1 MLNFNSS
8 PYFDDFDPSK
18 NYHRILFKP
27 GAAVQGRE
35 LTQAQTILQNQISNF
50 ADNIFTQNTPVKGGK
65 VTLNLNCTFVR
76 LNLQYNGE
84 NVVASNFL
92 NKIIQDESGTVLARV
107 IATSEATGTTVSAG
121 DPPTLVITYLS
132 GIHFSDGMTIV
143 TDDGTNIS
151 ATVSTSTLANPS
163 TGKSSVASVSD
174 GIFYVVNG
182 YSVSSTQNADGTYSK
197 YSIGNFVALTPQT
210 IILDKYDNAPS
221 ARVGL
226 QINETIVDYISDSS
240 LLDPAI
246 GASNYQAPGADRYQV
261 TLSLTSLPLT
271 LGNDDAFIE
280 LVRIQNGAI
289 LKQVDGTVYSV
300 IDDYF
305 AKRDYETNG
314 DYIVNDFKITPSPN
328 AAGDTSKYDLSI
340 GKGVAYV
347 HGYRIENQS
356 NYVITNN
363 RARTSNTI
371 NSQSLGIDYGSYFYV
386 DTLSGI
392 FDVTTYP
399 TVDFHCVGA
408 AQINSANATTY
419 NSTLIGTGY
428 MRNLQYVY
436 DLGSSNTSSYVYRAY
451 VSEISTSSLTGNVL
465 SATATTITLKD
476 TNGTFSAVANA
487 YYGATIAIIGGTN
500 NGDRQRIASYNVTTK
515 TVTVASPF
523 IVTPDATSIISIIP
537 STSVVES
544 IVQKTGA
551 NTVVS
556 SVNINT
562 SSGKVNGIATGDTVF
577 NNPGYPELLFKLGN
591 PYVSTVSG
599 SNYYSTKVYRNYSLT
614 GLGGTTSFTLSASG
628 LPWTFVTGSSS
639 TLTSDIIKNNF
650 IVLNKTTGKLLDF
663 STSGNTVTSTGTS
676 VTFSSNTYTNGTAVE
691 VIAKVFVN
699 NGDNSSYALKT
710 KTLNNGNITTV
721 SGSLTTVTPTTSIDL
736 TKGQVYVTNAGTS
749 NGKISLYTTD
759 VKRILKIIDTKS
771 TSASPTNAMLTSSTY
786 DITNLFSFNNGQR
799 DSLYDHASISLIPGA
814 PKPLGNIL
822 IIFDYYAHTGGD
834 GYFTIN
840 SYVNETYANVVSSI
854 YTSKNGTKYHLS
866 DVLDFRPSRVSGQAA
881 YALEYSSSPSSSDIG
896 VLIPQ
901 DVSNFTSNYSYYLG
915 RKDKLVLTKDNSFN
929 IIQGTPAITP
939 LFPTEPNG
947 SLVLAN
953 ITHDPYTSFVPGE
966 GPTGTP
972 INLSINKVAHQR
984 WIKSDITDLQTRVN
998 NLEYYTSLSLLEQ
1011 NAQSLQVPDVN
1022 GLNRFKNGIL
1032 VDDFSSFATADTQN
1046 PDYAA
1051 KIDVRNQQLAP
1062 LQLVNNFQLQN
1073 PVVLSS
1079 LGTLNKTNT
1088 YAIRSIQG
1096 TNTNIFT
1103 LPFTTANLALQPL
1116 ASSAV
1121 SLNPFNVS
1129 IIQGTAQLNPPMDNW
1144 VDVNQAPSLIITD
1157 PGIEVYQQDNGV
1169 NITNSGDFATIPG
1182 TSTTVTS
1189 SRNVEGHG
1197 INPSPYG
1204 YVGYTETTTST
1215 YAAQIQNITTSG
1227 NFTQVSSSLATN
1239 NGYLTNIA
1247 ILPYIRPQQLAF
1259 ITKGLLTNTP
1269 VSVWFDGQDINKY
1282 ITTPDTLE
1290 LNSVSGKFNV
1300 GDIVGFYESST
1311 FKPTARV
1318 IAIHQYANTSNTRLY
1333 VSTIVGMPVYS
1344 SSNKIQNGL
1353 FDASGS
1359 YTTSTASGKVNS
1371 SATSSLSTSGQITGV
1386 GGSYTLTGNTIPYMV
1401 YKVSNPHDW
1410 GTFLNQYGVWGDLN
1424 NSNNYNFTYA
1434 VTVPAGTYT
1443 VTAAVSGGSAA
1454 LKANGTTIL
1463 TATSPTTV
1471 STTTY
1476 TQATTGTVGI
1486 GWTISDTTAHP
1497 KGFAVVIK
1505 DSSGNIVFNATNPP
1519 NVTYDSA
1526 PSEIAM
1532 PMGGAWFTGATKVK
1546 LANTASS
1553 ITDYYKGCKIQVT
1566 SNYITQYVTETA
1578 TYVPPPPAKR
1588 CGGGSIIC
1596 QKLAEL
1602 GFFSDDMNAADQRFA
1617 VWLKKTD
1624 PKAHAGYLRWASTV
1638 VDLMN
1643 GGGSESLRKVLF
1655 FWIRGDKGRIEAQK
1669 RLVSYYVFKIAGPWA
1684 QEMAHRM
1691 GANYESNPAGRMIMN
1706 FGLPLC
1712 RRIGKLQTNKNIP
1725 LVAKILTIWGI
1736 TSVLLVSVIAISSVN
1751 GIKNKMKKVFNK
1763 ILPVKSINNR

>member
-35 LTQAQTILQNQISNF
+35 LTQAQSILQNQISNF

-65 VTLNLNCTFVR
+65 VTINLNCSFVR
-76 LNLQYNGE
+76 LNLQYNGD
-84 NVVASNFL
+84 NVVATSFL
-92 NKIIQDESGTVLARV
+92 NKIIQDDSGTVLARV

-121 DPPTLVITYLS
+121 DPPTLIVTYLS
-132 GIHFSDGMTIV
+132 GIQFSDGMNIIPN
-143 TDDGTNIS
+143 DGTNIG
-151 ATVSTSTLANPS
+151 ATIATSTSTNPS

-182 YSVSSTQNADGTYSK
+182 YSQSSTQNADGTYSK
-197 YSIGNFVALTPQT
+197 YSIGNFVAVTPQT
-210 IILDKYDNAPS
+210 IILDKYDSAPS
-221 ARVGL
+221 GRVGL

-261 TLSLTSLPLT
+261 SLTLISLPLT
-271 LGNDDAFIE
+271 FGNDDAFIE

-314 DYIVNDFKITPSPN
+314 DYVVNDFKLTPSVN
-328 AAGDTSKYDLSI
+328 AGGNSNLYDLSI

-347 HGYRIENQS
+347 HGYRVENQS
-356 NYVITNN
+356 NYVISSD
-363 RARTSNTI
+363 RARSANTI
-371 NSQSLGIDYGSYFYV
+371 NSQALGIDYGSYFYV
-386 DTLSGI
+386 DTVSGV
-392 FDVTTYP
+392 FDVTTMP
-399 TVDFHCVGA
+399 SVDLHCVPA
-408 AQINSANATTY
+408 ASISSANATTY
-419 NSTLIGTGY
+419 NSTLIGTAY
-428 MRNLQYVY
+428 IRNLQYVY
-436 DLGSSNTSSYVYRAY
+436 DLGSSNTSTYVYKAY
-451 VSEISTSSLTGNVL
+451 VLDVSTTSLTGNVL
-465 SATATTITLKD
+465 SATATTLTLKD

-487 YYGATIAIIGGTN
+487 YFGATIAIIGGTN
-500 NGDRQRIASYNVTTK
+500 NGDRQRITSYNVTTK

-523 IVTPDATSIISIIP
+523 ITTPDATSVVSIILG
-537 STSVVES
+537 TTTVES
-544 IVQKTGA
+544 IVQKNGSYNLTA
-551 NTVVS
+551 NM
-556 SVNINT
+556 NINAST
-562 SSGKVNGIATGDTVF
+562 GKVNGIVTGDTVL

-599 SNYYSTKVYRNYSLT
+599 SNYYSSKVYRNYSLT

-628 LPWTFVTGSSS
+628 LPWTFVTGSSN
-639 TLTSDIIKNNF
+639 TLTSDIVKSNF
-650 IVLNKTTGKLLDF
+650 IVFNKSTGKLLDF
-663 STSGNTVTSTGTS
+663 STAGNTVTSTGTT
-676 VTFSSNTYTNGTAVE
+676 VTFSSNTYSNGTAVE
-691 VIAKVFVN
+691 VIAKVYVN

-710 KTLNNGNITTV
+710 KTLKPGNVTTV

-736 TKGQVYVTNAGTS
+736 TKGQVYVTNAGLA
-749 NGKISLYTTD
+749 NAKISLYTSD

-771 TSASPTNAMLTSSTY
+771 PSVSPTNAMLTSSAY

-799 DSLYDHASISLIPGA
+799 DNIYDHATVTLISGA
-814 PKPLGNIL
+814 PKPVGNIL

-840 SYVNETYANVVSSI
+840 SYVNESYANVASTI
-854 YTSKNGTKYHLS
+854 YTSKGGTRYKLS
-866 DVLDFRPSRVSGQAA
+866 DVLDFRPSRVSGNSIFG
-881 YALEYSSSPSSSDIG
+881 LEYSTAPSAGDIG

-901 DVSNFTSNYSYYLG
+901 DITNFTSNYSYYLG

-929 IIQGTPAITP
+929 IIEGTPSLNPIY
-939 LFPTEPNG
+939 PTEPSG

-953 ITHDPYTSFVPGE
+953 ITHDPYTAYVPGE
-966 GPTGTP
+966 GPVGSTP
-972 INLSINKVAHQR
+972 NLSINKVAHQR

-1046 PDYAA
+1046 PDFAA

-1073 PVVLSS
+1073 PIVLASA
-1079 LGTLNKTNT
+1079 GTVTNT
-1088 YAIRSIQG
+1088 NTFAINNING
-1096 TNTNIFT
+1096 TSTNIFT
-1103 LPFTTANLALQPL
+1103 LPYTTANLAVQQL
-1116 ASSAV
+1116 ASSAI

-1129 IIQGTAQLNPPMDNW
+1129 IVQGVAQLNPPMDNW
-1144 VDVNQAPSLIITD
+1144 VDVNQAPALIVTD
-1157 PGIEVYQQDNGV
+1157 PGIQVYQQTNGV
-1169 NITNSGDFATIPG
+1169 NVTNAGDFATIPG

-1189 SRNVEGHG
+1189 STNVEGH
-1197 INPSPYG
+1197 NVNASPYG

-1227 NFTQVSSSLATN
+1227 NFTQVSSALATN

-1247 ILPYIRPQQLAF
+1247 ILPYIRPQQLSF
-1259 ITKGLLTNTP
+1259 ITKGLLINTP
-1269 VSVWFDGQDINKY
+1269 VSVWFDGQNINNY

-1290 LNSVSGKFNV
+1290 LNAVTGTFNV
-1300 GDIVGFYESST
+1300 GDVVGFYQSST

-1318 IAIHQYANTSNTRLY
+1318 IALHKYPNSSNTRLY
-1333 VSTIVGMPVYS
+1333 VSTILGMPVYTS
-1344 SSNKIQNGL
+1344 TNNIQNGF
-1353 FDASGS
+1353 FDSNGN
-1359 YTTSTASGKVNS
+1359 YTTSTASGTVSS
-1371 SATSSLSTSGQITGV
+1371 SATKSLSTSGQVTGI
-1386 GGSYTLTGNTIPYMV
+1386 GGSYTLTGNTIPYLV

-1410 GTFLNQYGVWGDLN
+1410 GSFLNQYGVWGDLN

-1434 VTVPAGTYT
+1434 VTVPAGTYS

-1476 TQATTGTVGI
+1476 NQATTATVAI

-1505 DSSGNIVFNATNPP
+1505 DSNGNIVFNATNPP
-1519 NVTYDSA
+1519 NVIYDSA
-1526 PSEIAM
+1526 PNEIAM
-1532 PMGGAWFTGATKVK
+1532 PLGGAWFSQATKVK
-1546 LANTASS
+1546 LANTASG

-1566 SNYITQYVTETA
+1566 SNYVSQYTTQTA
-1578 TYVPPPPAKR
+1578 TYVPPPPAPR
-1588 CGGGSIIC
+1588 GGGGSIIC

-1602 GFFSDDMNAADQRFA
+1602 GFFSADMNAADQRFA
-1617 VWLKKTD
+1617 VWLRKTD

-1655 FWIRGDKGRIEAQK
+1655 FWIRDDKGRIEAQK

-1736 TSVLLVSVIAISSVN
+1736 TTILLISVVSISTVN
-1751 GIKNKMKKVFNK
+1751 GIKNKMKKFFNK